1 MIPINVVDSP
11 TARRVRLTV
20 ACDQC
25 GCKSLETLTRFHGH
39 YMVVCRECS
48 HTVHLKTKENRIAIE
63 ELVKACAKIDAMLGK
78 KQKHH

>member
-1 MIPINVVDSP
+1 MIPINVIDSP
-11 TARRVRLTV
+11 TAKRIKLTIT
-20 ACDQC
+20 CDQC

-63 ELVKACAKIDAMLGK
+63 ELTKACAKIDAMLGK
-78 KQKHH
+78 KQNRL